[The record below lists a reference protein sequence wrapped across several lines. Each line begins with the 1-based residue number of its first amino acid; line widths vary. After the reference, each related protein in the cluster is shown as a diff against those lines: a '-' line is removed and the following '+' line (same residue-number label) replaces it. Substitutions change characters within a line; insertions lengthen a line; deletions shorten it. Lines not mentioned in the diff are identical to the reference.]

1 MALTGEL
8 TYKGLTISNA
18 YLRVMQAHHRVV
30 DRSTEEDDGTI
41 TWSKTLY
48 ADYSARLY
56 KDASAY
62 AANPDEAIYT
72 ISGSFTPSVANTANL
87 NIVKQT
93 YLHLKTLADYD
104 ELTDDI

>member
-18 YLRVMQAHHRVV
+18 HLKVMRVHHRAV
-30 DRSTEEDDGTI
+30 DTSTTAEDGTV
-41 TWSKTLY
+41 TWSKANH
-48 ADYSARLY
+48 ADYSARVY

-62 AANPDEAIYT
+62 AANPDAGVYT
-72 ISGSFTPSVANTANL
+72 ISGTFTPSVANGANL

-93 YLHLKTLADYD
+93 YVHLKTLADYD
-104 ELTDDI
+104 DLTDA